1 MASTADGS
9 STPQVSIVVPVLD
22 EQDAIAGLLDHVAAH
37 FPSCEVVVVDGGSRD
52 ATAERASGRAR
63 VVTAPRG
70 RGPQLN
76 AGAAAARGDVLWF
89 VHVDTRPDPSA
100 LAGMGRA
107 LADPAVVGGGCRS
120 ASTAAG
126 PPWRG
131 CG

>member
-1 MASTADGS
+1 MASTADGF

-22 EQDAIAGLLDHVAAH
+22 EQDAIVGLLEYLAAH

-52 ATAERASGRAR
+52 ATVERASGRAR

-76 AGAAAARGDVLWF
+76 AGAAAAQGDVLWF

-100 LAGMGRA
+100 LDGMRRA
-107 LADPAVVGGGCRS
+107 LADPAVVGGAAGS

-126 PPWRG
+126 QRWRG